1 MEWLTDFFA
10 AYPWGIYALVAVA
23 PFIQED
29 TAIISAAAASAA
41 GAGSTQTLFITLII
55 GLSVS
60 DLWKYWLG
68 RAGHTYEWGRK
79 FAQKPGVATARE
91 KVVNRLGLSLVTA
104 RFVPGTRIPLY
115 IACGFFKAPFWK
127 VALFVIFSAILYA
140 GLAFALFHWL
150 GDMAGERI
158 HMYAPILAVVVVVFV
173 AAYLIVTAQLKKRS
187 TYEQAEGGQAE
198 N

>member
-1 MEWLTDFFA
+1 MEWLNELLT
-10 AYPWGIYALVAVA
+10 AYPWGIYALVAIA
-23 PFIQED
+23 PFVQED

-41 GAGSTQTLFITLII
+41 GAGSTQALFVMLII
-55 GLSVS
+55 GLSFS

-68 RAGHTYEWGRK
+68 RAGHTHEWGRK
-79 FAQKPGVATARE
+79 FAQKPGVAAARD

-127 VALFVIFSAILYA
+127 VACFVIFSAILYA
-140 GLAFALFHWL
+140 GIAFGLFHML

-158 HMYAPILAVVVVVFV
+158 HMYAPVVAVVIVVFV
-173 AAYLIVTAQLKKRS
+173 VTYLIATTMMQRRS
-187 TYEQAEGGQAE
+187 NLEQQDPE